1 MAQIDNTY
9 LGTSVGI
16 SSGYDF
22 LSGAPIDRRATMPNL
37 DGLDALID
45 LVAVYQ
51 GMQVFVESEKAYYQ
65 YVGGTTP
72 WKRLA
77 IGSIDELKTAIGTS
91 AIGGMNFKGAI
102 STIPTGT
109 HTKGDMYKMAA
120 AITFANTQDAQ
131 GQGFTTKVGDA
142 IVYDENGKWFLI
154 PSGDDALSIQG
165 NTTVTVEQCVNAIN
179 KMNAVTTEQG
189 QAVSLTLDTVQ
200 DIVTQLTWGEF

>member
-51 GMQVFVESEKAYYQ
+51 GMQVFVESESAYFQ
-65 YVGGTTP
+65 YVGGETP
-72 WKRLA
+72 WKKLA
-77 IGSIDELKTAIGTS
+77 IGSIDDLKREIGTS

-102 STIPTGT
+102 GAVPTGT
-109 HTKGDMYKMAA
+109 HAIGDMYKMTDV
-120 AITFANTQDAQ
+120 ITFTNTQDAQ

-142 IVYDENGKWFLI
+142 IVCDANGKWFLI

-165 NTTVTVEQCVNAIN
+165 NTSATVADCVQAIN
-179 KMNAVTTEQG
+179 KMNAISTAQG
-189 QAVSLTLDTVQ
+189 EAVSLVVDNVQ
-200 DIVTQLTWGEF
+200 DIVTQLTWGTF